1 MPIYDVTI
9 PGRGTF
15 EVSSPRALSKDEAYR
30 AALIQSLSKAPE
42 KEKEPEGFLSA
53 LKGSAKA
60 GFESLKGETALT
72 AGKLGLM
79 SLPEAE
85 KYRAEREAES
95 ERIYRPTQ
103 KGYLEAFPTKVGE
116 LLGGSLPYM
125 AAPIAAAAGTLA
137 IPAAAAAAP
146 VVGGLTLGTLAAGAA
161 AGLTSAGQ
169 FTGSNLA
176 RQLEEVKRIDPNA
189 GLEQTSG
196 ATAFI
201 AAVPQAA
208 LDVVSFR
215 ALPLVRNLF
224 KSVGKEL
231 TEAEAKE
238 IAKQG
243 YKRVLAD
250 YAATG
255 ARTAGIEGVTETGQ
269 QFIERLQAG
278 LKIADADARREYVD
292 SFIGGAV
299 LGGAISPV
307 GRYFER
313 GSEQARAEA
322 KIKQE
327 VARRRQ
333 EEQARSVQEQELADR
348 QRRAEEAGVPL
359 FAADQR
365 ALDLAEA
372 AVTGPQMQAPPPQ
385 VDRTQEVQE
394 LQQDYARVTRAVEDY
409 QKQIAQA
416 TQTGDVD
423 AVAAM
428 SQQLS
433 PLIQGRKQIEEQLA
447 SINAVPD
454 PMEALKALQAEEAKL
469 LKNMQKQAELGE
481 SQKAG
486 ELAQKIKTLRAERQ
500 RLEAQ
505 APQVGGEELF
515 METPAGFAYPEATR
529 RA

>member
-42 KEKEPEGFLSA
+42 RHGESGFLPA
-53 LKGSAKA
+53 IKGS
-60 GFESLKGETALT
+60 FESLKGEGALT
-72 AGKLGLM
+72 LGKLGLM

-85 KYRAEREAES
+85 KFRAEREAAR
-95 ERIYRPTQ
+95 ERIYRPTE
-103 KGYLEAFPTKVGE
+103 KSWAEAPFEKFKET
-116 LLGGSLPYM
+116 LGGSIPYM
-125 AAPIAAAAGTLA
+125 VAPLAAAGATLA
-137 IPAAAAAAP
+137 LPVTGTAAA
-146 VVGGLTLGTLAAGAA
+146 VAAGAA

-176 RQLEEVKRIDPNA
+176 RQLEEVKRTDPNA

-385 VDRTQEVQE
+385 VDRTQEIQE
-394 LQQDYARVTRAVEDY
+394 LQQDYARVSCAVEDEDDY
-409 QKQIAQA
+409 DYRYDSGMDMNEDMKAVSRFIQNQDDLMQSLY
-416 TQTGDVD
+416 GDHVRVMVKRGPPD
-423 AVAAM
+423 GSIVVEV
-428 SQQLS
+428 
-433 PLIQGRKQIEEQLA
+433 EEYEH
-447 SINAVPD
+447 D
-454 PMEALKALQAEEAKL
+454 
-469 LKNMQKQAELGE
+469 
-481 SQKAG
+481 
-486 ELAQKIKTLRAERQ
+486 
-500 RLEAQ
+500 
-505 APQVGGEELF
+505 
-515 METPAGFAYPEATR
+515 
-529 RA
+529 